1 MDTCDTLTHSETRT
15 QVRSLSKNLNK
26 NLSNKSGDTWD
37 KNTKSEHIKAD
48 YGILEHKHF
57 QTVTN

>member
-37 KNTKSEHIKAD
+37 KNTVIK
-48 YGILEHKHF
+48 K
-57 QTVTN
+57 